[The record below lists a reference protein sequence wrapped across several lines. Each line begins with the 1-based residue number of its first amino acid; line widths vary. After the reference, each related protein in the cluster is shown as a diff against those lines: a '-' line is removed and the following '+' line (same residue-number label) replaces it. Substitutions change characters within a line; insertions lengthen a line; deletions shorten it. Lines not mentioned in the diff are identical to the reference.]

1 MNSLETNTNVPTK
14 PIKIPNNFFNFNSLL
29 KKVIPIKRVNKGVIP
44 FRTAATEESIAVSA
58 YANKNV
64 GKKVPK

>member
-1 MNSLETNTNVPTK
+1 MKEGFDAQNLDVLIEQLKEKPEFNIRKANKQFLTN
-14 PIKIPNNFFNFNSLL
+14 
-29 KKVIPIKRVNKGVIP
+29 
-44 FRTAATEESIAVSA
+44 EESIAVSA